1 VAKLATAVVWL
12 LTLDFFIQYLTLG
25 TSPAKAQQVRANSA
39 PACNS
44 KMGVVVQESHY
55 VPGSQAAE
63 HPKCPTCA
71 VPMWLTRI
79 EPDKADHDKRT
90 FECKACGATV
100 TEVVRWQPQRP

>member
-1 VAKLATAVVWL
+1 MSFDTGLFCS
-12 LTLDFFIQYLTLG
+12 LTDIRP
-25 TSPAKAQQVRANSA
+25 SPAKAQQVRANSA
-39 PACNS
+39 RLQQQD
-44 KMGVVVQESHY
+44 GVVVQESHY

-79 EPDKADHDKRT
+79 EPDKANHVRRT

-100 TEVVRWQPQRP
+100 TELGAGRAQRP